1 MKKNTMMRLA
11 SALLVLVLLTTCA
24 ISGTF
29 AKYVTTAGSE
39 DAARVAYW
47 GFQTTNSM
55 DLTDL
60 FVDTYDDDDD
70 GSVNAQNDKD
80 VIAPG
85 TTRSTTFAFAFDET
99 ASANGAPVTF
109 TGPEV
114 AYEFKVEVDA
124 TIDDRLVANTNIQW
138 KLDDNA
144 WGTFADM
151 VADIKALSGEE
162 DGTAIYAPNT
172 LPAAFAA
179 TDTVHT
185 IAWQW
190 IFEGPDTDT
199 DGNGITDQDQKD
211 TDLGNALADDTLA
224 EVSIRIDITA
234 TQVDTYEAP

>member
-11 SALLVLVLLTTCA
+11 SALLVLVMLTTCA

-47 GFQTTNSM
+47 GFQTTKSM
-55 DLTDL
+55 DLDDL
-60 FVDTYDDDDD
+60 FVATYDGD
-70 GSVNAQNDKD
+70 GDKSVNAQNGDD

-85 TTRSTTFAFAFDET
+85 TTRSTTFAFAFDEK
-99 ASANGAPVTF
+99 ASANGSEVSF

-114 AYEFKVEVDA
+114 AYEFKVEVDSE
-124 TIDDRLVANTNIQW
+124 IDPRLVANTNIQW
-138 KLDDNA
+138 KLDDGQ

-151 VADIKALSGEE
+151 VNAIKALSG
-162 DGTAIYAPNT
+162 DASGTKTYAPNT
-172 LPAAFAA
+172 LPTAFAT

-190 IFEGPDTDT
+190 IFSTSEAMEEM
-199 DGNGITDQDQKD
+199 D
-211 TDLGNALADDTLA
+211 TDLGNALTDDTLA

-234 TQVDTYEAP
+234 TQVDEFAAPTNP